1 MTIRFALAFVLTLAL
16 VRGIAASGHTGQVTF
31 GGLPVPGATV
41 TATQGE
47 RTVVTTTD
55 PQGVY
60 RFDDLADGM
69 WSITIEMRG
78 FAKMTRD
85 VVVGPD
91 ATPATWELMLLSFD
105 EISKTIPPAPA
116 SSSERAS
123 TAAEGSAPPSDAK
136 PAAGDTPQQTG
147 RGFRRAQVDATS
159 RSGAAPAAPPPAE
172 PPPESAQASDGFLI
186 NGSVNNGA
194 SSPFAQSAAF
204 GNARRRPGA
213 VYTGMLG
220 FQGDTSKWDAR
231 PYSFTNQAAVKPD
244 YTDMHVIG
252 MFQGPIRLPGVQ
264 QQRLNFFAGFQHN
277 ADTNAL
283 TQSTIVPTALE
294 RVGDFSQ
301 THDASGRSIQ
311 ITDPLTGRPFAGNA
325 IPSNRLST
333 PALSLLQLYP
343 APNASS
349 GPFNYQAQILTV
361 TRQDS
366 GQTRLN
372 QNFGQRNQLSGNI
385 SYQRSSTDAT
395 TLFGFTDNTIGSTL
409 DTQIT
414 WTHRVSPFLLMRPRF
429 QFTQQTNTTTPYFA
443 GRENVSADAGIG
455 GNDQAPENWG
465 PPRLTFLSGLGTLSD
480 GLAAFTRTRT
490 SAAGGDLFVFHG
502 RHSLTIGGD
511 AKLQRI
517 AINSQQDP
525 RGSFSFNGAYTGWDV
540 ADFLLGLP
548 RTTSIAYGNA
558 DKRFSAPSYDA
569 YFTDDWRV
577 NPTITINAG
586 LRWEYEAPMTEL
598 LGRLVN
604 LDIAPGF
611 TAVDPVLASNPTG
624 ALTGTQFDTS
634 LMRPDWRGI
643 EPRTAV
649 AWRPVPGSS
658 LVVRAGYGIYRN
670 TAVYQPITTLL
681 AQQPPLS
688 HTFSLQNSTVDPLTL
703 ATALA
708 AASPGATNTFAVDP
722 NFSVGYAHN
731 WQVAVQRDLPASL
744 TVTATYLGTKGSHLL
759 QEILPNTYPP
769 GAVNPCPACPAGF
782 VFLTSNGNSLRNAA
796 QLQLRRRLRNGLTW
810 TTQYTLSKATDNA
823 TAFTGVSLTNPGA
836 IAQDWRNL
844 DAEQGPSSFDQRHLL
859 TASIEYTSGVGVRG
873 GGLLTGLKGTLL
885 KGWTMSAQLNAGSG
899 LPFTPIYQTSVPGTG
914 VVGTVRAATTGVSV
928 DTTQAG
934 YYFNP
939 AAFTLPASGT
949 WGNAGRNSVRGPK
962 QFGLD
967 ASVTRT
973 FPWGSRRNWD
983 WRIDA
988 KNILN
993 RVTFSTIDTLVG
1005 TPQFGQPIAANSM
1018 RKIST
1023 SIRLRF

>member
-1 MTIRFALAFVLTLAL
+1 
-16 VRGIAASGHTGQVTF
+16 
-31 GGLPVPGATV
+31 
-41 TATQGE
+41 
-47 RTVVTTTD
+47 
-55 PQGVY
+55 
-60 RFDDLADGM
+60 
-69 WSITIEMRG
+69 
-78 FAKMTRD
+78 
-85 VVVGPD
+85 
-91 ATPATWELMLLSFD
+91 
-105 EISKTIPPAPA
+105 
-116 SSSERAS
+116 
-123 TAAEGSAPPSDAK
+123 
-136 PAAGDTPQQTG
+136 
-147 RGFRRAQVDATS
+147 
-159 RSGAAPAAPPPAE
+159 
-172 PPPESAQASDGFLI
+172 
-186 NGSVNNGA
+186 
-194 SSPFAQSAAF
+194 
-204 GNARRRPGA
+204 
-213 VYTGMLG
+213 
-220 FQGDTSKWDAR
+220 
-231 PYSFTNQAAVKPD
+231 
-244 YTDMHVIG
+244 
-252 MFQGPIRLPGVQ
+252 
-264 QQRLNFFAGFQHN
+264 
-277 ADTNAL
+277 
-283 TQSTIVPTALE
+283 
-294 RVGDFSQ
+294 
-301 THDASGRSIQ
+301 
-311 ITDPLTGRPFAGNA
+311 
-325 IPSNRLST
+325 
-333 PALSLLQLYP
+333 
-343 APNASS
+343 
-349 GPFNYQAQILTV
+349 
-361 TRQDS
+361 
-366 GQTRLN
+366 
-372 QNFGQRNQLSGNI
+372 
-385 SYQRSSTDAT
+385 
-395 TLFGFTDNTIGSTL
+395 
-409 DTQIT
+409 
-414 WTHRVSPFLLMRPRF
+414 
-429 QFTQQTNTTTPYFA
+429 
-443 GRENVSADAGIG
+443 
-455 GNDQAPENWG
+455 
-465 PPRLTFLSGLGTLSD
+465 
-480 GLAAFTRTRT
+480 
-490 SAAGGDLFVFHG
+490 
-502 RHSLTIGGD
+502 
-511 AKLQRI
+511 
-517 AINSQQDP
+517 
-525 RGSFSFNGAYTGWDV
+525 
-540 ADFLLGLP
+540 
-548 RTTSIAYGNA
+548 
-558 DKRFSAPSYDA
+558 
-569 YFTDDWRV
+569 
-577 NPTITINAG
+577 
-586 LRWEYEAPMTEL
+586 
-598 LGRLVN
+598 
-604 LDIAPGF
+604 
-611 TAVDPVLASNPTG
+611 
-624 ALTGTQFDTS
+624 
-634 LMRPDWRGI
+634 
-643 EPRTAV
+643 
-649 AWRPVPGSS
+649 
-658 LVVRAGYGIYRN
+658 
-670 TAVYQPITTLL
+670 
-681 AQQPPLS
+681 
-688 HTFSLQNSTVDPLTL
+688 VDPLTL